1 MANKRAFKSDVSF
14 LEKISMGAI
23 GTIAVFNNL
32 REQGHTPIELE
43 RGSRSFKIWKDIKIK
58 RIRVPDILCVACG
71 KCVECRTKTKLE
83 ISMSHSQADPE
94 RGWDYGL
101 DDNDLVAFVV
111 CSKTGDKPID
121 WQVSSPIQYVSVKD
135 LRLAYEGGRATLTQ
149 PKGAEEGFEMRII
162 WPAAIANAPG
172 VVTSVSRERLQ
183 YRREFDGRII
193 TLRLSKRG
201 QVMVPLVK
209 EGERVGKNQI
219 IASVVPVSL
228 IFPCDKSASED
239 YYIELLS
246 STSLSKRYTAAKALA
261 FFTSPQIANSLVD
274 KLNDSREHI
283 YVRLEAAASLARQ
296 DDIRGYDFIK
306 RCLSNEYLQ
315 NRLEAVIVLGEIDKD
330 VSCQI
335 LIDTLLDKEQHPEI
349 RAGAAWAL
357 GELRKKEAI
366 DALIESF
373 AAIEENIRIE
383 AARALAK
390 LARHFTP
397 EVINKFPEIDHSKRP
412 GISWALSKAGKF
424 SIDDM
429 LGLLT
434 DEDARQWVAYI
445 IGTQDPQGYIH
456 EIEKLKERDQEV
468 YFAVTVL
475 WKIMTS
481 WIWGLE
487 EYG

>member
-1 MANKRAFKSDVSF
+1 MTNRRAFKSDVSF
-14 LEKISMGAI
+14 LEKISMGAT

-58 RIRVPDILCVACG
+58 RIRVPDILCVDCG

-111 CSKTGDKPID
+111 CNKIGAEPVD

-135 LRLAYEGGRATLTQ
+135 LRLAHKGGRATLTQ

-162 WPAAIANAPG
+162 WPVAIANTPG
-172 VVTSVSRERLQ
+172 VVTRVNRERLQ
-183 YRREFDGRII
+183 YRREIDGRII
-193 TLRLSKRG
+193 TLRLLKKG
-201 QVMVPLVK
+201 QVMTPLVT
-209 EGERVGKNQI
+209 EGEKIVENQV
-219 IASVVPVSL
+219 IASVTPVSL
-228 IFPCDKSASED
+228 SFSCDKSASED

-261 FFTSPQIANSLVD
+261 FFTSPQIADYLID

-283 YVRLEAAASLARQ
+283 YIRLEAAASLTRQ

-306 RCLSNEYLQ
+306 RCLGDEYLQ

-330 VSCQI
+330 DSCQI

-357 GELRKKEAI
+357 GELRNKEALN
-366 DALIESF
+366 ALIESF

-390 LARHFTP
+390 LARQFTP
-397 EVINKFPEIDHSKRP
+397 EIVNKFLEIDHSKRP

-424 SIDDM
+424 RIGDM

-434 DEDARQWVAYI
+434 DEDARQWAAYI
-445 IGTQDPQGYIH
+445 IGTQDPQRYIH
-456 EIEKLKERDQEV
+456 EIEQLKRRDQEV

-481 WIWGLE
+481 WVWGLE
-487 EYG
+487 EYL

>member
-1 MANKRAFKSDVSF
+1 MTNRRAFKSDVSF
-14 LEKISMGAI
+14 LEKISMGAT
-23 GTIAVFNNL
+23 GTIAVFNNM

-58 RIRVPDILCVACG
+58 RIRVPDILCIDCG

-83 ISMSHSQADPE
+83 ISMSHSHADPE

-111 CSKTGDKPID
+111 CSKIGDEPVD
-121 WQVSSPIQYVSVKD
+121 WQVSSPIQYVLVKD
-135 LRLAYEGGRATLTQ
+135 LRLAQKGGHATLTQ

-162 WPAAIANAPG
+162 WPTAIANTSG
-172 VVTSVSRERLQ
+172 IVTSVNRERLQ
-183 YRREFDGRII
+183 YQRGIDVRII
-193 TLRLSKRG
+193 TLRLLKRG
-201 QVMVPLVK
+201 QVMTSLVK
-209 EGERVGKNQI
+209 KGEKVIENQI
-219 IASVVPVSL
+219 IASVAPVSL
-228 IFPCDKSASED
+228 SFSCDKSASED
-239 YYIELLS
+239 NYIELLS
-246 STSLSKRYTAAKALA
+246 SASLSKRYTATKALA
-261 FFTSPQIANSLVD
+261 FFISPQIANSLVD

-283 YVRLEAAASLARQ
+283 YIRLEAAASLTRQ

-306 RCLSNEYLQ
+306 RCLSDEYLQ
-315 NRLEAVIVLGEIDKD
+315 NRLEAVIVLGEIDKNA
-330 VSCQI
+330 SCQI
-335 LIDTLLDKEQHPEI
+335 LINTLLDKEQHPEI

-357 GELRKKEAI
+357 GEVRNTEALN
-366 DALIESF
+366 ALVESF
-373 AAIEENIRIE
+373 AAVEENIRIE

-390 LARHFTP
+390 LARQFTP
-397 EVINKFPEIDHSKRP
+397 EIVNKLPEIDHSKRP

-424 SIDDM
+424 SIGDI

-445 IGTQDPQGYIH
+445 IGTQDPQRYIH
-456 EIEKLKERDQEV
+456 EIEQLKKRDQEV

-487 EYG
+487 EYL